1 MSGLKAL
8 LVDLD
13 GTLVD
18 TAEANF
24 AAYRAALEPH
34 GITLTRKWW
43 LANGFGRNWR
53 QFLPELLG
61 QSGAVAQDV
70 ANRKAAL
77 YPEYVPETVLNQ
89 ALVKLIEWLR
99 PVGRTALVT
108 AASRA
113 ATDLL
118 LDFHD
123 VKRLFDEVVTG
134 DDIAAHKPS
143 PLAFE
148 TAAKRLGVSAAEC
161 LIIEDSEV
169 GMAAAA
175 AFGAP
180 CLVVGDFLG
189 DPQGPLAL
197 AS

>member
-1 MSGLKAL
+1 MTGVKAL

-24 AAYRAALEPH
+24 AAYRAALEPC
-34 GITLTRKWW
+34 GVALTREWW

-61 QSGAVAQDV
+61 ESGAAAQDV
-70 ANRKAAL
+70 AARKAAL
-77 YPEYVPETVLNQ
+77 YPDYLPQTLLNQ
-89 ALVKLIEWLR
+89 PLVKLIEWLK
-99 PVGRTALVT
+99 PAARTALVT
-108 AASRA
+108 AASRS

-123 VKRLFDEVVTG
+123 LRRLFDEVVTG
-134 DDIAAHKPS
+134 DDVAEHKPS

-148 TAAKRLGVSAAEC
+148 AAAQRLGVTCAEC
-161 LIIEDSEV
+161 LVIEDSDV
-169 GMAAAA
+169 GIAAAA

-180 CLVVGDFLG
+180 CLVVGEF
-189 DPQGPLAL
+189 L
-197 AS
+197 ASPDQMLKRAS

>member
-1 MSGLKAL
+1 MSGVKAL

-34 GITLTRKWW
+34 GVTFTRQWW

-77 YPEYVPETVLNQ
+77 YPEFVADTVLNRP
-89 ALVKLIEWLR
+89 LVKLIEWLR
-99 PVGRTALVT
+99 PAARTALVT
-108 AASRA
+108 AASRS

-123 VKRLFDEVVTG
+123 LRRLFDEVVTG
-134 DDIAAHKPS
+134 DDVAAHKPS

-148 TAAKRLGVSAAEC
+148 AAAKRLGVRPNEC
-161 LIIEDSEV
+161 MIIEDSEA
-169 GMAAAA
+169 GIAAAA

-180 CLVVGDFLG
+180 CLVVDNFVHGHATD
-189 DPQGPLAL
+189 LAL
-197 AS
+197 TS

>member
-1 MSGLKAL
+1 MSGVKAL

-18 TAEANF
+18 TAEVNF

-34 GITLTRKWW
+34 GVTLTRQWW

-61 QSGAVAQDV
+61 QAGPVAQDV

-77 YPEYVPETVLNQ
+77 YSEFVGETVVNRP
-89 ALVKLIEWLR
+89 LVKLIEWLR
-99 PVGRTALVT
+99 PAARTALVT
-108 AASRA
+108 AASSS

-123 VKRLFDEVVTG
+123 LRRLFDEVVTG
-134 DDIAAHKPS
+134 DDVAAHKPS

-148 TAAKRLGVSAAEC
+148 AAAERLGVGCGEC
-161 LIIEDSEV
+161 LVIEDSEV
-169 GMAAAA
+169 GKAAAA

-180 CLVVGDFLG
+180 CLMVGEFLATP
-189 DPQGPLAL
+189 DERLMR

>member
-1 MSGLKAL
+1 MSGVKAL

-18 TAEANF
+18 TADANF
-24 AAYRAALEPH
+24 RAYRAALEPH
-34 GITLTRKWW
+34 GVTLTREWW

-61 QSGAVAQDV
+61 ESGAVAQDV

-77 YPEYVPETVLNQ
+77 YPECVADTVVNEP
-89 ALVKLIEWLR
+89 LVKLLEWLK
-99 PVGRTALVT
+99 PAVRTALVT
-108 AASRA
+108 AASRS

-118 LDFHD
+118 LDFHGLR
-123 VKRLFDEVVTG
+123 RLFDEVVTG
-134 DDIAAHKPS
+134 DDVAAHKPS

-148 TAAKRLGVSAAEC
+148 AAAKRFGVRPDEC
-161 LIIEDSEV
+161 MIIEDSEV
-169 GMAAAA
+169 GIAAAA

-180 CLVVGDFLG
+180 CLLVDNFARGHPTV
-189 DPQGPLAL
+189 LAL